1 MSKKI
6 GNDKVKM
13 GGAIALGS
21 LAVFGVGMLAGT
33 EAYPQIEYVE
43 INNTETIMINN
54 TETIIQEV
62 PVVEYVINETI
73 KEVDNGDLNEVL
85 EFIHDEDGDVGYLT
99 NGLFDDEVNEIVDRV
114 ILVNEFKD
122 RTENIVKSS
131 FVRELERQEGFDKR
145 DVKGI
150 RVDSDDITV
159 NSVDFSDLNAEL
171 EAIVEFRYDG
181 DLYEA
186 IVKSEF
192 FDNDALVI
200 EIQSVTLQ

>member
-6 GNDKVKM
+6 GNDKVKI

-21 LAVFGVGMLAGT
+21 LAVFGVGMLAGS
-33 EAYPQIEYVE
+33 EAYPQVEYVE
-43 INNTETIMINN
+43 INN

-85 EFIHDEDGDVGYLT
+85 EFIHDEEGDVGYLT
-99 NGLFDDEVNEIVDRV
+99 DGLFDDEVDEIVDRV

-131 FVRELERQEGFDKR
+131 FIRELERQEGFDKR

-181 DLYEA
+181 DLYESV
-186 IVKSEF
+186 VKSEF

-200 EIQSVTLQ
+200 EIESVTLQ

>member
-6 GNDKVKM
+6 GNDKIKM
-13 GGAIALGS
+13 GGAVALSS
-21 LAVFGVGMLAGT
+21 LAVFGVGMLAGS

-43 INNTETIMINN
+43 VNN

-73 KEVDNGDLNEVL
+73 KEVDNGNLNEVL
-85 EFIHDEDGDVGYLT
+85 EFIHDENGDVGYLT
-99 NGLFDDEVNEIVDRV
+99 NGLFDDEVDEIVDRV
-114 ILVNEFKD
+114 IMVNEFKD

-186 IVKSEF
+186 VVKSEF